1 MYVQLCMHQM
11 HHSCNVIGINSKAN
25 LDVVNTKELDLCLAL
40 DLHVDPLAAL
50 GEHEVEGVEV
60 DLASVPLNL
69 LCAAHP
75 CNQG

>member
-1 MYVQLCMHQM
+1 MYVQVCMHQM

-25 LDVVNTKELDLCLAL
+25 LDVVNTEELDLCLAL

-75 CNQG
+75 